1 MNILFYLKV
10 YGLVGICRLCYFR
23 LRTLTVSSDVRLIR
37 FPIEIRNKRQIHF
50 GKRLTT
56 GRYCRFEAWP
66 YLKKDKLIILGN
78 NVEIGDFVHI
88 AAINKVKIGNNV
100 LIASKVFISD
110 INHGNYQGNR
120 QTSPYIHPKDRE
132 LSFSSVII
140 EDDVWIGE
148 SVSILPGVIIGKGSI
163 IGANTVITKSIPPN
177 VIAVG
182 NPATPIKY
190 YNEDMRCWLKFK

>member
-1 MNILFYLKV
+1 M
-10 YGLVGICRLCYFR
+10 YGFIGICRLGYFR
-23 LRTLTVSSDVRLIR
+23 LRTLIISPNARLIR
-37 FPIEIRNKRQIHF
+37 FPIEIRNKKQIYF
-50 GKRLTT
+50 GRKLTT

-66 YLKKDKLIILGN
+66 YLKKEKLIILGD

-88 AAINKVKIGNNV
+88 AAISKVKIGNNV

-120 QTSPYIHPKDRE
+120 QTSPYIHPKERE

-140 EDDVWIGE
+140 EDNVWIGE
-148 SVSILPGVIIGKGSI
+148 NVSILPGVIIGKGSI
-163 IGANTVITKSIPPN
+163 IGANAVITKSIPSN

-190 YNEDMRCWLKFK
+190 YNEKMKCWIKF